1 MSPSRPVAIAIA
13 GVLLL
18 ATVVGLAAADHPRPG
33 TEGNGLTQNESA
45 TLWSHD
51 TDDYTNESTYYERYG
66 EHRNALQQLAN
77 GTDIT
82 FTRPPKTAAT
92 WTKHDFRDVRPGGPD
107 TSRYPENA
115 DLENSALIADAH
127 ATIFAAQPSTRAH
140 LASGKT
146 RAYLAPDGTLR
157 GLVDYRVR
165 SPTTTGNATLGNTST
180 EWSLTSNQV
189 SRVWLTQDGETIAS
203 STGTQTP
210 TLDYHLQN
218 TRNTTLTLHARIEI
232 SLKQTTTLNGGA
244 VNTTTETDSV
254 TVTDSLSGS
263 VYDLAAYPYYAE
275 YPNGDAGVAIFQSR
289 PWQGYTLTDDGSAR
303 VRGVWRFYT
312 ARHTNWDTLVASTRD
327 GETRTNSDAIPVSVH
342 AYPSRIGPVA
352 EPVRT
357 GPSVVRTWGINRSS
371 PASTLGLNVH
381 IDVVNGSYKTSYGV
395 AVRAKQVDRQAL
407 HVAGIVRGVNATIFQ
422 PSPGSTRHL
431 RESNL
436 TASVLSQNDSAA
448 RVRLELRDNQT
459 GAPIDL
465 STEQRGRAL
474 AQSSNGYIDIGD
486 QHVETNASGIA
497 VVTLTQP
504 GIYTAQYQP
513 ESWLGA
519 NPAYVRDQASV
530 RWHPLGTLSGW
541 FDLAFTTG
549 WKLLP
554 FVVMFY
560 TGQRLL
566 RLFGLDRFQHP

>member
-1 MSPSRPVAIAIA
+1 MSPSRAVSIAIA

-18 ATVVGLAAADHPRPG
+18 AIVTGLAAANHPRPG
-33 TEGNGLTQNESA
+33 TEGNGLTENESA

-51 TDDYTNESTYYERYG
+51 ADDYTNESAYYERYG
-66 EHRNALQQLAN
+66 EHRTALQQLAN
-77 GTDIT
+77 GTDVT

-92 WTKHDFRDVRPGGPD
+92 WTKHDFRDLQAGGPE
-107 TSRYPENA
+107 TSRHPENA
-115 DLENSALIADAH
+115 DLEDSALIADAH
-127 ATIFAAQPSTRAH
+127 ATIFAAHPSTRAH

-165 SPTTTGNATLGNTST
+165 SPNTST

-189 SRVWLTQDGETIAS
+189 SHVWLTQDGETIAS

-218 TRNTTLTLHARIEI
+218 TRNTTLTLHATIEI
-232 SLKQTTTLNGGA
+232 TVEQTTTVNGNT
-244 VNTTTETDSV
+244 VSTTTETDSV

-275 YPNGDAGVAIFQSR
+275 YPDGDAGVAIFQSR
-289 PWQGYTLTDDGSAR
+289 PWQGYTLTDNGSAR

-371 PASTLGLNVH
+371 PASTLGENVH
-381 IDVVNGSYKTSYGV
+381 IDVVNDSYKTSYGV
-395 AVRAKQVDRQAL
+395 AVRANQVDRQAL

-422 PSPGSTRHL
+422 PSSGSTRHL

-448 RVRLELRDNQT
+448 KVRLELRDNQT
-459 GAPIDL
+459 DAPIDL

-474 AQSSNGYIDIGD
+474 AQSPNGSIAIGD

-504 GIYTAQYQP
+504 GIYTAQYHP

-541 FDLAFTTG
+541 FNLAFTTG

-560 TGQRLL
+560 AGQRLL
-566 RLFGLDRFQHP
+566 RLFGLDRFQNS